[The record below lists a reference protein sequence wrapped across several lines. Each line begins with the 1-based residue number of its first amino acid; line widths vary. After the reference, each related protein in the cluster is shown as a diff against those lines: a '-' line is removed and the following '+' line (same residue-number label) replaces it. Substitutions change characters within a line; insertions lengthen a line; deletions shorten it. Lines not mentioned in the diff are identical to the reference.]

1 MRHTSRITLTLLACA
16 CACTMIF
23 SAAPAQADDSITAK
37 LHAAVDAMSAEQQAA
52 LLLLISTLSDGAAP
66 EACEAGAEE
75 TAAAGP
81 MEALSTMLPKVLE
94 AAKAEDLDAIMN
106 LISKDFHQSDVGGK
120 DDLRP
125 FLENIIDMGYVEM
138 YADEIEIITDD
149 AELELDGDEAS
160 IYPIDIESPMGG
172 VTIEIL
178 GKLEDGQW
186 KVTGVEVY

>member
-1 MRHTSRITLTLLACA
+1 MRFTSRIALTLLAGA
-16 CACTMIF
+16 FACTMIF
-23 SAAPAQADDSITAK
+23 SAAPAQAEDIAAK

-52 LLLLISTLSDGAAP
+52 LLLLISTLSEGGAA
-66 EACEAGAEE
+66 GAE
-75 TAAAGP
+75 TAAAAP
-81 MEALSTMLPKVLE
+81 ADPLEALKTMLPKVIE
-94 AAKAEDLDAIMN
+94 FAKAEDIDSMMD
-106 LISKDFHQSDVGGK
+106 LISKDFYQSDVGGK

-149 AELELDGDEAS
+149 AELEMDGDEAS

-172 VTIEIL
+172 VTIEII

-186 KVTGVEVY
+186 KVSGVEVY